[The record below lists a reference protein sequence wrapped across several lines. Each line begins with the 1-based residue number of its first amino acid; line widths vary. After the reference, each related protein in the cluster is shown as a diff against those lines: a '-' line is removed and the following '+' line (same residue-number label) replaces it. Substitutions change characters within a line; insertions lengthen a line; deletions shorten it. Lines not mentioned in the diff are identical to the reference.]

1 MKKNAKAQ
9 TNRNTKL
16 GILGFT
22 SNWVAKLLFRMIL
35 NKENEEDFF

>member
-1 MKKNAKAQ
+1 
-9 TNRNTKL
+9 L

-35 NKENEEDFF
+35 NKENKEDFF